1 MNKGNV
7 KNTNT
12 SDNWT
17 TKNSNVSSYAYK
29 QSLKLY
35 NQFIGNY
42 NYNHLK
48 GIISNYYDSVFIL
61 IKDFLRVA
69 SSLHDT
75 REVDDMLLVYKELI
89 NNEILKFIDSYCK
102 IRGFKYEHNTKE
114 NVLVEER
121 YNINTVNTLYNIY
134 KKLLE

>member
-48 GIISNYYDSVFIL
+48 GIISNCYDSVFIL

-75 REVDDMLLVYKELI
+75 REVDDMLLVY
-89 NNEILKFIDSYCK
+89 
-102 IRGFKYEHNTKE
+102 
-114 NVLVEER
+114 
-121 YNINTVNTLYNIY
+121 
-134 KKLLE
+134 